1 MSHSDLDAL
10 DNFLDK
16 KEKVELNSTA
26 PDTDVNNVE
35 WDLEDMKKA
44 YIDSAEQQW
53 DKYAGG

>member
-16 KEKVELNSTA
+16 KEKEEEI
-26 PDTDVNNVE
+26 E
-35 WDLEDMKKA
+35 WDIEDMKRA
-44 YIDSAEQQW
+44 YKDAAEQQW